1 MSNGIARASSVQA
14 YGIVGGLTPQRGQTP
29 DARRRMPDAGCGRD
43 PGRLAGHRW
52 VASEGKAFGGTMT
65 APLVCKKQQN
75 FTP

>member
-14 YGIVGGLTPQRGQTP
+14 YGIVGGLTPQRGQT
-29 DARRRMPDAGCGRD
+29 PDAGCGRD